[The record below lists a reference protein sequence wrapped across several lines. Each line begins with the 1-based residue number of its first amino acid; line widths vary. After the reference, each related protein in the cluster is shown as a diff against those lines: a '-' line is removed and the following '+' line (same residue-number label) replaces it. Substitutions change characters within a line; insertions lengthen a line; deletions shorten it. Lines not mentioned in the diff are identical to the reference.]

1 MASSPS
7 PPPSHPTAQ
16 HHLPPPVPH
25 VSPSLSHSPWKRMVR
40 SLSRKNSD
48 QSHSSPSPP
57 SLSVDAHSGPDLFS
71 PSHSSKQV
79 LYPAHLNGS
88 TPLVS
93 PSPGLST
100 ASGYDSDL
108 QHGYFSAAA
117 HPHSASNGQQSPALS
132 SRSVKGK
139 ENLRSSKSKSGS
151 GSSGTG
157 TKSDK
162 YRSLSRSQR
171 GKSRGSSPMLD
182 GAPVTASP
190 TQASFRIVSNPHAGG
205 SSSGNGGSGGG
216 GGGGGAAGR
225 FLRRVAS
232 APNTKALFSGGL
244 FGSSSSASTSGT
256 SYPYPSAKNGFHK
269 GSSPQPGD
277 GEVPPLPTGVIP
289 VGDLHDSGVS
299 FGTSTPKSVGTSK
312 NSAASGGSKTSQS
325 ASDRSSSSAGGLG
338 RSGSATKSIV
348 SQPSPT
354 RSRSSPQISQKSPN
368 PASSSSHLAPPSPN
382 PASSGL
388 SLNNGGLAGSPRAA
402 FRRTYSSSSIRVRNL
417 DVGPS
422 SFQKIRMLGK
432 GDVGKV
438 YLVREKQTQKLYAM
452 KVLSKREMIKRNKIK
467 RALAEEEILAGSN
480 HPFIVTLYHSFQSD
494 DYLYL
499 CMEYC
504 LGGEFFRALQTRP
517 GKCLPEEDAKFY
529 AAEVVAALEYLH
541 LMGYIY
547 RDLKPENILLHETGH
562 IMLSD
567 FDLSKQSD
575 ANGGAPAAIKMFSP
589 NGVPLVDTKSCIADF
604 RTNSFVGTEE
614 YICPEV
620 INGRGHSSAVDWWTV
635 GILIYE
641 MLYGCTPFKGSNRHA
656 TFSNVLRNEPAFPDH
671 PATTTLCKSLIK
683 MLLTKDE
690 HKRLGSQS
698 GASEVKQHKW
708 FASINWGLL
717 RHQKPPIVPQVANA
731 ENANF
736 RTMRESRSL
745 DLEGQA
751 AWAAWPEV
759 ESEFHTTPRDSPI
772 PTPSSTPIPPHPNA
786 VSTEMRKSRSKD
798 KAAERERR
806 TRSGSGASG
815 LPPTQASPAL
825 AQVAA
830 VLSTT
835 PTTPSPLAT

>member
-1 MASSPS
+1 MSPT
-7 PPPSHPTAQ
+7 PQ
-16 HHLPPPVPH
+16 Q
-25 VSPSLSHSPWKRMVR
+25 SPWKRMVGR
-40 SLSRKNSD
+40 LSRKNSSAD
-48 QSHSSPSPP
+48 SYPSPTP
-57 SLSVDAHSGPDLFS
+57 SQEGSDLFS
-71 PSHSSKQV
+71 PQLLKGGIYAANYSSSSQ
-79 LYPAHLNGS
+79 LTA
-88 TPLVS
+88 
-93 PSPGLST
+93 SPGLASPVTGYASDHSAGGGYFAGAAALAGTGT
-100 ASGYDSDL
+100 ASG
-108 QHGYFSAAA
+108 AA
-117 HPHSASNGQQSPALS
+117 SPALS
-132 SRSVKGK
+132 SKSWKTGSGKHSSGGGGK
-139 ENLRSSKSKSGS
+139 ENLRASSKSLGASGA
-151 GSSGTG
+151 
-157 TKSDK
+157 KADK

-171 GKSRGSSPMLD
+171 GRSRGGSPAVE
-182 GAPVTASP
+182 GSTPQTASP
-190 TQASFRIVSNPHAGG
+190 TQASFRIASNPHAGT
-205 SSSGNGGSGGG
+205 SSSSSGGG
-216 GGGGGAAGR
+216 GGGMAGR

-244 FGSSSSASTSGT
+244 FGSSASGAAH
-256 SYPYPSAKNGFHK
+256 PYPPSKNGFLSTSQKSGGFH
-269 GSSPQPGD
+269 GGEGGD
-277 GEVPPLPTGVIP
+277 ADEIPPLPTGVIP

-299 FGTSTPKSVGTSK
+299 FGTSTPKSVATSK
-312 NSAASGGSKTSQS
+312 SSPRSGSGSGSKSSRSDSGRDKSTSSS
-325 ASDRSSSSAGGLG
+325 ARSSSGKGPIA
-338 RSGSATKSIV
+338 
-348 SQPSPT
+348 PSPT
-354 RSRSSPQISQKSPN
+354 RSRSSPQIAQKS
-368 PASSSSHLAPPSPN
+368 SSLPIAIPTATSTSAAAHLAPPSPN
-382 PASSGL
+382 PSSSAASGLSL

-417 DVGPS
+417 EVGPS

-452 KVLSKREMIKRNKIK
+452 KVLSKKEMIKRNKIK

-517 GKCLPEEDAKFY
+517 GKCLPEEGAKFY

-541 LMGYIY
+541 LMGFIY

-575 ANGGAPAAIKMFSP
+575 VNGSGGAPAGIKMFTP
-589 NGVPLVDTKSCIADF
+589 NGVPLVDTRSCIADF

-635 GILIYE
+635 GILVYE

-656 TFSNVLRNEPAFPDH
+656 TFSNVLRNEPTFPDH

-683 MLLTKDE
+683 KLLTKDE

-717 RHQKPPIVPQVANA
+717 RHQKPPIVPQVSNA
-731 ENANF
+731 EQANF
-736 RTMRESRSL
+736 RAMRESKSL

-751 AWAAWPEV
+751 AWLPWPEV
-759 ESEFHTTPRDSPI
+759 EAEFHTPGTSPVATPAG
-772 PTPSSTPIPPHPNA
+772 TPSLSGAPA
-786 VSTEMRKSRSKD
+786 VSQEMRKSRSRE

-806 TRSGSGASG
+806 HHNASSSASSAG
-815 LPPTQASPAL
+815 TASPKAMQTPPLPQSVL
-825 AQVAA
+825 A
-830 VLSTT
+830 TT
-835 PTTPSPLAT
+835 PTNPSPLAA